1 MKETGICEVCGAR
14 FGFIYWKRFCAKCKR
29 TCCKDCLNSVV
40 KGGVLDS
47 PDFDRLKLCSDCIVA
62 ESTTQSISIH
72 EDLEMTG
79 QINSSLKLELKQ
91 KIMALEKF
99 RNLLLQIASTFG
111 PNSDLLPN
119 SDLYNTNNTLNTI
132 DSPIGSDPHKTSD
145 RPPNSDF
152 NTPLDSINSTDSRPN
167 NFSTNSGR
175 NTTTD
180 SFVSCDRFS
189 NEPSI
194 QNGLDNDYYDIG
206 ELVSKCQDE
215 FESMREK
222 IRTMRRRYES
232 SIINEEIMK
241 IEMDRISKELE
252 LVSNERDS
260 LRSSVSQLKILTCD
274 MDDLKQQYEDVLNER
289 EMLLARCK
297 KLELLL
303 HSPRPALHNVSR
315 NLQNPNTRREFNRFR
330 FWLSSTYCPRF
341 YSNP

>member
-1 MKETGICEVCGAR
+1 MKETGVCEVCGTR
-14 FGFIYWKRFCAKCKR
+14 FGFIYWRRFCAKCKR

-40 KGGVLDS
+40 KGSVSDS

-99 RNLLLQIASTFG
+99 RCFLLQIASTFG

-119 SDLYNTNNTLNTI
+119 SDLCNTSTLHTTDSPTSSDLHTISDRIQHSDLNTPFDTINNTDLSSN
-132 DSPIGSDPHKTSD
+132 
-145 RPPNSDF
+145 NYF
-152 NTPLDSINSTDSRPN
+152 SINS
-167 NFSTNSGR
+167 GR
-175 NTTTD
+175 HTTSDT
-180 SFVSCDRFS
+180 FVSCDRLS
-189 NEPSI
+189 TIPSI
-194 QNGLDNDYYDIG
+194 ENGLDNDYYDIG
-206 ELVSKCQDE
+206 ELVNKCQDE
-215 FESMREK
+215 FEGMREK
-222 IRTMRRRYES
+222 IRAMRRRYES

-241 IEMDRISKELE
+241 IEMDRVSKELE
-252 LVSNERDS
+252 LVSSERDS
-260 LRSSVSQLKILTCD
+260 LRSSVSRLKVLTCD
-274 MDDLKQQYEDVLNER
+274 MEDLKQQYEDVLNER

-303 HSPRPALHNVSR
+303 HTPNITLSNISRSLESPIVRRDVNR
-315 NLQNPNTRREFNRFR
+315 NR
-330 FWLSSTYCPRF
+330 FWLSSPFCPRF